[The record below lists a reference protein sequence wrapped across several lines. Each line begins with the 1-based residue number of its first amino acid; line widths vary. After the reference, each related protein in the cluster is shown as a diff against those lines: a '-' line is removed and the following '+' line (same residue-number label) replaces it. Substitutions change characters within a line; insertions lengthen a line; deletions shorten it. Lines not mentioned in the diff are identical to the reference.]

1 MRRRL
6 GWRVAR
12 TLPLLAVM
20 TGIFVLSHQTGD
32 DLQLPLLPGLDKL
45 GHASI
50 YALLAA
56 SAFFAIAAPFRAT
69 RPAGRVAAAVLL
81 FCLLYGLS
89 DEYHQ
94 SFVAG
99 RSASGWDLVAD
110 GVGAAVVAVLWLR
123 RAMPGWLAALLGR

>member
-1 MRRRL
+1 MMMPRL

-20 TGIFVLSHQTGD
+20 TGIFLLSHQTGD

-45 GHASI
+45 GHAFI
-50 YALLAA
+50 YALLAVVA
-56 SAFFAIAAPFRAT
+56 LFAIAPYQARPAT
-69 RPAGRVAAAVLL
+69 RAAAAVLL
-81 FCLLYGLS
+81 FCLFYGLS

-94 SFVAG
+94 SFISG

-110 GVGAAVVAVLWLR
+110 GVGAAAVVFLWLR
-123 RAMPGWLAALLGR
+123 RALPGWLAALLGR

>member
-1 MRRRL
+1 MMPPL
-6 GWRVAR
+6 GWRAAR

-20 TGIFVLSHQTGD
+20 TGIFLLSHQTGD

-56 SAFFAIAAPFRAT
+56 AAFFAIAPY
-69 RPAGRVAAAVLL
+69 RPKAAGRAAAAVLL

-110 GVGAAVVAVLWLR
+110 GVGAAVLVVFWLR
-123 RAMPGWLAALLGR
+123 RAMPGWFAALLGR